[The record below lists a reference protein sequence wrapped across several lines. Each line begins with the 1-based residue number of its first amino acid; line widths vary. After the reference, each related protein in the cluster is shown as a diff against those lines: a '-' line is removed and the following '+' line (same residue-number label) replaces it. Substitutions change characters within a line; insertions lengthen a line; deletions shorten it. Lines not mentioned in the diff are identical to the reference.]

1 VPGEAG
7 FWIIILGDLTAF
19 ALLFCVFV
27 YYRGHDTALYLE
39 SQARLNRGYGALNMV
54 LLLTSS
60 WYVVSGVE
68 SFRQRAMQRARFL
81 FGIALLLGSSFVA
94 VKVLEYGDK
103 VREGI
108 TAGTNEFFMFYF
120 VLTGIHLLHLAIGLL
135 VLAWIRTL
143 SRTASSR
150 ERDVVLVECGAVY
163 WHMVDLLWVA
173 LFALLYLLR

>member
-1 VPGEAG
+1 
-7 FWIIILGDLTAF
+7 
-19 ALLFCVFV
+19 
-27 YYRGHDTALYLE
+27 
-39 SQARLNRGYGALNMV
+39 MV

-60 WYVVSGVE
+60 WFVVSGVE
-68 SFRQRAMQRARFL
+68 AFRRRAAQRARFL
-81 FGIALLLGSSFVA
+81 FGIALLLGFGFVA

-103 VREGI
+103 VRDGI

-120 VLTGIHLLHLAIGLL
+120 VLTGIHLLHLVIGLL
-135 VLAWIRTL
+135 VLVWIRAR
-143 SRTASSR
+143 SRTPGIR